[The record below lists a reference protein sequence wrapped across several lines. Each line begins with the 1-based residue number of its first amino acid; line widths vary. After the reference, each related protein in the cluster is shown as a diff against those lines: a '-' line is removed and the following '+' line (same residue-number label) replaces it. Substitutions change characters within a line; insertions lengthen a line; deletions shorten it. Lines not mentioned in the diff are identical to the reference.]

1 MAISFPVSLN
11 NFFHKLAVTSASPD
25 LPESMEVEED
35 GWGSLITTDLGERL
49 WEMDVTLA
57 PGYYRDVEAQ
67 KAKLHVLRQAG
78 RPLLVFPLP
87 NYFPANDPD
96 GTILASSTPQLHSVS
111 ANMRDIRLSGMPG
124 GFVLKAGDFL
134 SFQYGSNPVRY
145 AFHQIVTDS
154 VSTNGTG
161 TTGLFEV
168 VPNIRNGYATG
179 SEVQLL
185 YPMFKALILPGSTN
199 PGKSSGKFTT
209 GVTFRVRQTLRY

>member
-1 MAISFPVSLN
+1 MAISFPVSLDE
-11 NFFHKLAVTSASPD
+11 FFHKLAVTSASPD
-25 LPESMEVEED
+25 LSESMEVEED

-49 WEMDVTLA
+49 WEMDITLA
-57 PGYYRDVEAQ
+57 QGYYRDVEAQ

-96 GTILASSTPQLHSVS
+96 GTILASATPTLNTVNP
-111 ANMRDIRLSGMPG
+111 NMRDIRLNDMPP

-134 SFQYGSNPVRY
+134 SFQYGSNPIRY
-145 AFHQIVTDS
+145 AFHQIVTD
-154 VSTNGTG
+154 TA
-161 TTGLFEV
+161 TTFASGLTPAFEV
-168 VPNIRNGYATG
+168 VPNIRDGYTIGA
-179 SEVQLL
+179 EVQLL
-185 YPMFKALILPGSTN
+185 YPRFKALVLPGSVN